1 MRKIT
6 YESKLKAVGEV
17 LTERDRLAVIAEK
30 YGMSSGYLSTLT
42 NRVKRLL
49 QPQGYAIDHMK
60 SDGDEEEYA
69 RKDDVK
75 ASIREVE
82 EKLNA
87 IMQRVGLRPQ
97 V

>member
-17 LTERDRLAVIAEK
+17 LTERARLAVIAEK

-49 QPQGYAIDHMK
+49 QPQGYAIDHVK
-60 SDGDEEEYA
+60 RDGDEEYA
-69 RKDDVK
+69 DKEDIKD
-75 ASIREVE
+75 SIREME
-82 EKLNA
+82 EKLSA
-87 IMQRVGLRPQ
+87 IMQRVGLRPEI
-97 V
+97 